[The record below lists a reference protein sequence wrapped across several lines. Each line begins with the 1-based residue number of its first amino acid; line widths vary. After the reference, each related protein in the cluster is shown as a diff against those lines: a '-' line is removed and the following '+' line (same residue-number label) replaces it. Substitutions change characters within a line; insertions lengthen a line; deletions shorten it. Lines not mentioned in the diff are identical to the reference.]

1 MLRPCYLNQ
10 KQEEMFHRYCN
21 SSATSLCNVYNTWSD
36 KKEEAYRY
44 CLRDMKEHGGQ
55 DMRITGAM
63 ASRSRART
71 ALYVM
76 MGHISC
82 IILAATD
89 SNSSIWRN
97 GNDEQRD

>member
-55 DMRITGAM
+55 DMRITGANGF
-63 ASRSRART
+63 T
-71 ALYVM
+71 F
-76 MGHISC
+76 SC
-82 IILAATD
+82 AYRVI
-89 SNSSIWRN
+89 
-97 GNDEQRD
+97 RDDGAYLVYHTRCNRFEFKYMEERE